1 MKKFLFTL
9 FIIAGLTQ
17 TTQGQVGCDDMNL
30 IVNVGSIEDYVNIY
44 HPGHYLI
51 SPEEDNVITWTITDN
66 QDNIIIQETL
76 NDEAIF
82 AFNHNIPTTETMNV
96 SATLINET
104 AEVACLI
111 QDVLFWEETE
121 VVPGAFTYSWAFLY
135 GNTGTILGTTDNQLM
150 DFEITATVIDTY
162 LELRS
167 SEDLNMTVYDKTGRS
182 VKKRKI
188 TTQTTRVPMDDMPSG
203 IYFVQLS
210 NAKNNSQTI
219 KVVKK

>member
-1 MKKFLFTL
+1 MKKILLTL

-30 IVNVGSIEDYVNIY
+30 IVNVSYEDYVNIY
-44 HPGHYLI
+44 HPGHYLT
-51 SPEEDNVITWTITDN
+51 SPGEDNFITWTITDN
-66 QDNIIIQETL
+66 QDNIVTQETL

-121 VVPGAFTYSWAFLY
+121 VIPGVFVYSWAFLY
-135 GNTGTILGTTDNQLM
+135 GNTGTVLGTTDNQLV
-150 DFEITATVIDTY
+150 DFEITATLIDTY

-167 SEDLNMTVYDKTGRS
+167 TENLKITLYDKTGRS

-188 TTQTTRVPMDDMPSG
+188 ATPTTRVPMDDIPSG
-203 IYFVQLS
+203 IYFLQLS
-210 NAKNNSQTI
+210 NDKNNSQTI
-219 KVVKK
+219 KLIKK

>member
-9 FIIAGLTQ
+9 FIVAGLTQ
-17 TTQGQVGCDDMNL
+17 TTQAQVGCDDMNL
-30 IVNVGSIEDYVNIY
+30 IVNVSYEDYVNIY
-44 HPGHYLI
+44 HPGHYLT
-51 SPEEDNVITWTITDN
+51 SPGEDNFITWIITDN
-66 QDNIIIQETL
+66 QDNIVTQETL

-121 VVPGAFTYSWAFLY
+121 VIPGVFTYRWAFLY
-135 GNTGTILGTTDNQLM
+135 GNTGTTLGTTDNQLM
-150 DFEITATVIDTY
+150 DFEITATLIDTY
-162 LELRS
+162 LELKS
-167 SEDLNMTVYDKTGRS
+167 SEDLNMTVFDKTGRS

-188 TTQTTRVPMDDMPSG
+188 AAQTTTIAMDDMPSG
-203 IYFVQLS
+203 VYFLQLS
-210 NAKNNSQTI
+210 NDQNSSQTI
-219 KVVKK
+219 KVVKR

>member
-9 FIIAGLTQ
+9 FIVAGLTQ
-17 TTQGQVGCDDMNL
+17 TTQAQVGCDDMNL
-30 IVNVGSIEDYVNIY
+30 IVNVSYEDYVNIY
-44 HPGHYLI
+44 HPGHYLT
-51 SPEEDNVITWTITDN
+51 SPGEDNFITWIITDN
-66 QDNIIIQETL
+66 QDNIVTQETL

-121 VVPGAFTYSWAFLY
+121 VIPGVFTYRWAFLY
-135 GNTGTILGTTDNQLM
+135 GNTGTTLGTTDNQLM
-150 DFEITATVIDTY
+150 DFEITATLIDTY

-167 SEDLNMTVYDKTGRS
+167 SENLNMTVYDKTGRS

-188 TTQTTRVPMDDMPSG
+188 TTQTTTIAMDDMPSG
-203 IYFVQLS
+203 VYFLQLS
-210 NAKNNSQTI
+210 NDQNSSQTI
-219 KVVKK
+219 KVVKR